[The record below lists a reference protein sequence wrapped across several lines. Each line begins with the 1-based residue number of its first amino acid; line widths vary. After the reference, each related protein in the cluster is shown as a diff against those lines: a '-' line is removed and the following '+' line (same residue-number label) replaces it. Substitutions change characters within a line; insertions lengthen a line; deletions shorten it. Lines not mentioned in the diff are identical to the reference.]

1 MPCIEYKGK
10 KYTYEEFGAML
21 RDGAFAKMAK
31 SRELN
36 VENLGAEV
44 PSSLLEAARKQIAP
58 QTSSNFANLT
68 TDKDGNYVFFH
79 RGAKGFDEIR
89 PGTGQSGI
97 TPSNEAAAIG
107 RVGGVAMYYT
117 KPTDSETMVSGQA
130 QYAVTIAPDEVYD
143 FNEDPENYIV
153 EARQRFEQEHPGK
166 AFDANNQ
173 LAYITKIA
181 GENGYKMVVAEWTN
195 GRTRAQTTE
204 ALKPTDTQLFEG
216 DVVTKTFDKEYTT
229 NEQKGWSPVVPET
242 KQKKLDALY
251 NKIYR
256 ERNKQN
262 RYDDLYHLE
271 ADATK
276 KTQDEI
282 TELINNSDISQEL
295 KDEYNQILGEKEQ
308 TRRSERKSAQDLV
321 TEVERIKSV
330 DKADEDGATFNLDGT
345 KYDGVGLV
353 VPAASINTTVEELTP
368 EMITDFVDQ
377 QRSKIGDDAVVKVGI
392 YKFKDSNKVSIDL
405 NIIAPESS
413 RDVAIE
419 FARLAGQESLFD
431 LRTFEN
437 IKTGADGKN
446 PINFSD
452 KQFKEIAKAL
462 KEGKMPNVFG
472 AQETTA
478 LDDIFDNTE
487 IQSEVD
493 NALKAMSEIM
503 PELNI
508 VVHDT
513 YESYLDALG
522 ESEEAESG
530 GFFDGE
536 NTIHINKRAA
546 SDTTVAHEVFHA
558 VLKKMLGS
566 ERAIQKKALSMV
578 RNLSGQIKSDPQLKA
593 ALDEF
598 VGRYTENPE
607 TMNEEAVSELFGMLN
622 AGYAELKPVERSAIR
637 KFIDAI
643 AKLLGLGDFLR
654 VKENEYVDLLN
665 TLSQRIKT
673 GEAITAEDV
682 VSLSEQGGKPVV
694 GTFTK
699 KKSLGV
705 KAPSVKDDT
714 RDYVRE
720 LIKEINLSLLEG
732 QKFLTNMYD
741 FTSAG
746 DIDLGNGIIII
757 GFGGKNYVPYIMSLK
772 GKKLNDISNIAA
784 FNSEQNAKDFI
795 RAAQEG
801 NVSLFAPHSGGLES
815 SWQFQQHIF
824 AELIDAILDNDIMS
838 SKELIDRFNTFSTSK
853 EGTKAFRTFS
863 KRYAKEFGNEIKDL
877 SVFEKNPRELVR
889 LLDIDNNFSPDLR
902 KFLQSRIITTNK
914 FKERL
919 GYSNSIQFAE
929 RLMDPLNKG
938 VKGGEIMSV
947 IEFDPTTLKI
957 EKTKID
963 DIDHHPSF
971 GWTVVGKVKNIYQPT
986 EFHQSKDITDS
997 YTFYN
1002 TEGVRVS
1009 KPSDYLAIEYVKEYE
1024 LAKKGL
1030 AKDKKTG
1037 NTKKRTGGV
1046 FEGTLEDYAE
1056 FLFNQSNVSS
1066 SSGSIVKVA
1075 QFRPSRKKQIVG
1087 QNAKLSQDVRDNL
1100 EVARQME
1107 SSGKSE
1113 KEIRTA
1119 TGWERGADDKW
1130 RYEIDYLKFKE
1141 IISGRWGLETSLKDI
1156 IENALKG
1163 GLEQYDL
1170 NKVIS
1175 NDELFDLYPKLKKV
1189 SLAITNS
1196 YKSGFEQL
1204 LPKNVEAAVF
1214 NDYGVKTIAVKP
1226 NKNIDVLESTIA
1238 HEIQHIIQE
1247 EEGFAVGA
1255 DMNYIGVENYIKS
1268 SGEVESRN
1276 VEKRMKMTPEQRRET
1291 LLSETE
1297 DVSREDQVVFF
1308 QNPTIIKKQTPSI
1321 SKKIEAALNSGATE
1335 QEIIDKMT
1343 QVGYTEAEAKA
1354 YIEQYNNMRSDEYSR
1369 VKANIGTITKKVSD
1383 RAGKNANPKEVRQ
1396 RQYDDAMNYLQSS
1409 LWYENA
1415 SDTEREMSVRELR
1428 SELGFKERTAPVAS
1442 KVTESKRDTI
1452 TIDSLQALAQSI
1464 RDQNRGAKAALK
1476 DLAEKRE
1483 ALRVAL
1489 KSLVT
1494 SGKITNR
1501 QASIMLNKA
1510 MSVNLNNDNA
1520 VDKLIKYIEKV
1531 YNNAEIAEKMSKAN
1545 AMRRVAKKNIRS
1557 KIGSA
1562 KVAFPILD
1570 KLFSIDSREIPL
1582 EVLDTYVGIVNQ
1594 FGKRVGVLSTEK
1606 MADVIQK
1613 AQDVISAINEE
1624 VSKANDLAMIFEMY
1638 PDKVLDANG
1647 DVLFDK
1653 TVKKMKDDGYID
1665 EATAKE
1671 MDEYRSDIYKKERAT
1686 KEEDAQE
1693 RKDLIKEIVAAKLVT
1708 SSRLSD
1714 ANERKAA
1721 REIIQMARNKKIL
1734 KALSTQSLRNL
1745 AAIMKNIDA
1754 GFFPNYGVK
1763 LMQAMQ
1769 IEQQLPDVKNTLENV
1784 SLRVISNAYNKLKSL
1799 VFRGQTSIEL
1809 TLESNLATELD
1820 FMLGDNKNRHVYN
1833 SVIKPLAKAYATFDS
1848 EVTSIREK
1856 MSEAV
1861 EMLER
1866 QFSGNTNK
1874 VAASKFKIM
1883 AYMLQKE
1890 FETNAGQKGV
1900 APAIDFINQTIKAIK
1915 GRDTMYTENDIAILE
1930 DIKDN
1935 YMTDGQIDMNKIM
1948 DSLSAR
1954 EKKALGILESI
1965 NASMHDK
1972 AIFTSGVIRG
1982 NRTNM
1987 YNNYVPHSVISKR
2000 MDNDEKMASV
2010 VNAYNNVQAVGTKA
2024 GSLQE
2029 RTSGAKPIMF
2039 DPFLASMNSAT
2050 DVLLD
2055 FHMTIPMQT
2064 TSKLLQ
2070 RTKDELLNDD
2080 ASDKSIDA
2088 VNAVQAIR
2096 DRVARFVFTNNK
2108 YHDDS
2113 ILATLGRSYLNTMY
2127 RNTLGSVPRFLNELQ
2142 SNSWY
2147 VLTNPANWASGVK
2160 YVYKDSDAIGG
2171 VQGREIMSLLG
2182 STVVGK
2188 LYGKGAT
2195 GKFADVGLLGS
2206 DDVAQDSSSKG
2217 SLEVT
2222 KDVIARYSV
2231 KPLAKF
2237 TDYVGDTLVSTPDRL
2252 MSIPVWYGSFANEFN
2267 RRTGEDIE
2275 FSKITDERYRNKYKA
2290 ALDAATDYADNE
2302 VVQAAS
2308 TVNPFQKAAKL
2319 NVDKSKPTYRR
2330 FIATVNNYL
2339 TNFMITEFNTARAAA
2354 YSLVTEGR
2362 IPKPKAAA
2370 MLTGVYLRVV
2380 TYTLMAN
2387 IITGGFYSLLGFDK
2401 DDEEEEEL
2409 TWDDVVRAA
2418 AGGFISMLI
2427 SRNFGNMFKIVENY
2441 GIEQLNEEYGDMLRQ
2456 GEEYDPYKHSL
2467 VFNKIKEKE
2476 ITKDPLKT
2484 LSVNFAGPY
2493 GETVKGV
2500 WKIND
2505 LIEYENRASG
2515 KNKFSEM
2522 KKRMSLSGR
2531 RKAERMEEMK
2541 NDVIFRVGAGS
2552 GLIPFAKD
2560 IKPIMSGRYKKK
2572 GED

>member
-31 SRELN
+31 SGELN

-44 PSSLLEAARKQIAP
+44 PSSLLEAARKQIGP

-68 TDKDGNYVFFH
+68 TDEDGNYVFFH
-79 RGAKGFDEIR
+79 RGAKGYDEIR

-130 QYAVTIAPDEVYD
+130 QYAVTVAPDEVYD
-143 FNEDPENYIV
+143 FNEDTENYIV
-153 EARQRFEQEHPGK
+153 EARKRFEQENPGK

-195 GRTRAQTTE
+195 GKTRAQTTE

-216 DVVTKTFDKEYTT
+216 DVVKKTFDKQYTT
-229 NEQKGWSPVVPET
+229 NEQKGWTSVVPET

-251 NKIYR
+251 NKIYK

-262 RYDDLYHLE
+262 RYDDLYRLE
-271 ADATK
+271 EEATK

-282 TELINNSDISQEL
+282 TNLINESDISQEL
-295 KDEYNQILGEKEQ
+295 KDEYNKILSDKEQ
-308 TRRSERKSAQDLV
+308 TRRSERKAAQDLV

-330 DKADEDGATFNLDGT
+330 DKDAEDGATFNLDGT
-345 KYDGVGLV
+345 KYEGVGLV

-368 EMITDFVDQ
+368 EMITDFVEQ

-392 YKFKDSNKVSIDL
+392 YKFKNSNKVSIDL

-419 FARLAGQESLFD
+419 FARLSGQESLFD

-508 VVHDT
+508 VLHDT
-513 YESYLDALG
+513 YGSYLEALG

-566 ERAIQKKALSMV
+566 ERAIQKKTLSMV
-578 RNLSGQIKSDPQLKA
+578 QNLSGQIKSDSQLKA

-665 TLSQRIKT
+665 TLSQRIRT
-673 GEAITAEDV
+673 GEVIAAEDV
-682 VSLSEQGGKPVV
+682 VALDNEMLTPGSQVFGTSTVKKSIQAVVKGFDTTPPKVDGVDMVYPDKSSIDEVLEKSGGAAVFINSDGTKVGSVIVNGRKIILQGGIDYTFIKKNTEDNIGFAASEDSKISVLKSISEQIVKERDSKSPEHKGKPVAVFVAVQNGGVMLGEWYASEYIMEGIDKAITSRKYKGGLTKAKKDFTQAIKSSVV
-694 GTFTK
+694 GNGKDQKADQKAKDKLLKMIQDGMFDTHEGRLK
-699 KKSLGV
+699 IAKEMSSKSFSFGFRVNLN
-705 KAPSVKDDT
+705 KQ
-714 RDYVRE
+714 
-720 LIKEINLSLLEG
+720 LIAGNEKTANSGNNTSIKRALVNAGHTLIDFWE
-732 QKFLTNMYD
+732 KFLD
-741 FTSAG
+741 ERFLPA
-746 DIDLGNGIIII
+746 LRAE
-757 GFGGKNYVPYIMSLK
+757 
-772 GKKLNDISNIAA
+772 KKLNDKGSTVGNKTLSGFFYDPSKSLDEQVKHARLGIEHDQ
-784 FNSEQNAKDFI
+784 FNSSFESK
-795 RAAQEG
+795 G
-801 NVSLFAPHSGGLES
+801 NF
-815 SWQFQQHIF
+815 
-824 AELIDAILDNDIMS
+824 
-838 SKELIDRFNTFSTSK
+838 
-853 EGTKAFRTFS
+853 
-863 KRYAKEFGNEIKDL
+863 
-877 SVFEKNPRELVR
+877 
-889 LLDIDNNFSPDLR
+889 LLDTAYDVNKLFPNMGYPSDKGIEEYNKANNTNFAKKTMTIPD
-902 KFLQSRIITTNK
+902 
-914 FKERL
+914 
-919 GYSNSIQFAE
+919 
-929 RLMDPLNKG
+929 
-938 VKGGEIMSV
+938 
-947 IEFDPTTLKI
+947 
-957 EKTKID
+957 KTK
-963 DIDHHPSF
+963 
-971 GWTVVGKVKNIYQPT
+971 
-986 EFHQSKDITDS
+986 
-997 YTFYN
+997 
-1002 TEGVRVS
+1002 VS
-1009 KPSDYLAIEYVKEYE
+1009 EWLNNN
-1024 LAKKGL
+1024 
-1030 AKDKKTG
+1030 DK
-1037 NTKKRTGGV
+1037 
-1046 FEGTLEDYAE
+1046 
-1056 FLFNQSNVSS
+1056 SNLVINPFTSI
-1066 SSGSIVKVA
+1066 SGSMYTGIVA
-1075 QFRPSRKKQIVG
+1075 PAKKQISANKVKDVFTS
-1087 QNAKLSQDVRDNL
+1087 NPKLSSVGTQ
-1100 EVARQME
+1100 
-1107 SSGKSE
+1107 
-1113 KEIRTA
+1113 
-1119 TGWERGADDKW
+1119 
-1130 RYEIDYLKFKE
+1130 
-1141 IISGRWGLETSLKDI
+1141 
-1156 IENALKG
+1156 
-1163 GLEQYDL
+1163 EQYSEYLDS
-1170 NKVIS
+1170 IFP
-1175 NDELFDLYPKLKKV
+1175 DTQFDDIVYHG
-1189 SLAITNS
+1189 AM
-1196 YKSGFEQL
+1196 EQL
-1204 LPKNVEAAVF
+1204 LPKDGKFKGYVTYFTDNKKYAETFGFPVNRKIVPAVINITNPYNAPSELADVPKEIHDTDEF
-1214 NDYGVKTIAVKP
+1214 TNPRIIKENNSGYDSVIGTDAGQKEGKTVAIF
-1226 NKNIDVLESTIA
+1226 E
-1238 HEIQHIIQE
+1238 
-1247 EEGFAVGA
+1247 
-1255 DMNYIGVENYIKS
+1255 
-1268 SGEVESRN
+1268 
-1276 VEKRMKMTPEQRRET
+1276 PEQIHV
-1291 LLSETE
+1291 LGNDE
-1297 DVSREDQVVFF
+1297 DVKEFEQFVKKQS
-1308 QNPTIIKKQTPSI
+1308 KKQTPAI

-1335 QEIIDKMT
+1335 KEIIDKMT

-1354 YIEQYNNMRSDEYSR
+1354 YIEQYNNMRSDEYAR
-1369 VKANIGTITKKVSD
+1369 VKSDIDTITKKVAD

-1396 RQYDDAMNYLQSS
+1396 RQYDDAMNYLQNS

-1415 SDTEREMSVRELR
+1415 SDTEREASVRELR
-1428 SELGFKERTAPVAS
+1428 SDLGFREKAAPAAA
-1442 KVTESKRDTI
+1442 KVTEGKRDTI

-1501 QASIMLNKA
+1501 QASVMLNKV

-1545 AMRRVAKKNIRS
+1545 AMRRVAKKNIKS

-1570 KLFSIDSREIPL
+1570 KLFSVDSREIPL
-1582 EVLDTYVGIVNQ
+1582 DVLDTYVDIVSQ

-1606 MADVIQK
+1606 MADIIQK
-1613 AQDVISAINEE
+1613 AQDVISAINDE
-1624 VSKANDLAMIFEMY
+1624 VSKVNDLAMIFEMY

-1653 TVKKMKDDGYID
+1653 TIQKMKSDGYID

-1671 MDEYRSDIYKKERAT
+1671 MDEYRSDIYIKERGT
-1686 KEEDAQE
+1686 KADDAQE

-1734 KALSTQSLRNL
+1734 KTLSTQSLRNL
-1745 AAIMKNIDA
+1745 AAVMKNIDA
-1754 GFFPNYGVK
+1754 GFFPNYGIK

-1784 SLRVISNAYNKLKSL
+1784 DLRVISNAYNKLKSL
-1799 VFRGQTSIEL
+1799 VFRGQNAIEL
-1809 TLESNLATELD
+1809 TFESNLATDLD
-1820 FMLGDNKNRHVYN
+1820 FMLGDNKNRYIYN
-1833 SVIKPLAKAYATFDS
+1833 AVIKPLAKAYATFDS
-1848 EVTSIREK
+1848 DVTSIREK

-1861 EMLER
+1861 EMLEK
-1866 QFSGNTNK
+1866 QFNGNTNK
-1874 VAASKFKIM
+1874 VAASKFKMM

-1890 FETNAGQKGV
+1890 FETNKGQKGV
-1900 APAIDFINQTIKAIK
+1900 APAVDFINQTIKAIK
-1915 GRDTMYTENDIAILE
+1915 GRDTIYTERDIEILE
-1930 DIKDN
+1930 DIKEN
-1935 YMTDGQIDMNKIM
+1935 YMTDGQIDTKKIM
-1948 DSLSAR
+1948 DSLSER
-1954 EKKALGILESI
+1954 EKKALSI
-1965 NASMHDK
+1965 VEQINESMHDK

-1982 NRTNM
+1982 NRTSM
-1987 YNNYVPHSVISKR
+1987 YNNYVPHSVIAKK
-2000 MDNDEKMASV
+2000 MNNDEKMNSV
-2010 VNAYNNVQAVGTKA
+2010 LNAYNNVQAIGTKA

-2064 TSKLLQ
+2064 TNKLLQ
-2070 RTKDELLNDD
+2070 RVKNELVDSE
-2080 ASDKSIDA
+2080 AEDKSIDA

-2096 DRVARFVFTNNK
+2096 DNVAKFVFTNNK
-2108 YHDDS
+2108 YYDDTLLAS
-2113 ILATLGRSYLNTMY
+2113 IGRSYLSTMY
-2127 RNTLGSVPRFLNELQ
+2127 RNTLASVPRFINELQ
-2142 SNSWY
+2142 SNSLY
-2147 VLTNPANWASGVK
+2147 VLTNPKNWASGVK
-2160 YVYKDSDAIGG
+2160 YVYNNSDAIGG
-2171 VQGREIMSLLG
+2171 VQGRDIMSLLG

-2195 GKFADVGLLGS
+2195 GKFADVGFLGS
-2206 DDVAQDSSSKG
+2206 DDVSQGSSSKN
-2217 SLEVT
+2217 SFEVT
-2222 KDVIARYSV
+2222 KDIIARYSA
-2231 KPLAKF
+2231 KPLVKA
-2237 TDYVGDTLVSTPDRL
+2237 TDYIGDVLVSTPDKL
-2252 MSIPVWYGSFANEFN
+2252 MSKPIWFGSFANEFKN
-2267 RRTGEDIE
+2267 QTGEDID

-2302 VVQAAS
+2302 VIQAAS

-2319 NVDKSKPTYRR
+2319 NVDRSKPAYRR
-2330 FIATVNNYL
+2330 FFATVNNYL
-2339 TNFMITEFNTARAAA
+2339 TNFMITEFSTARAAA
-2354 YSLVTEGR
+2354 YSLVSEGR
-2362 IPKPKAAA
+2362 MSKPKAAA
-2370 MLTGVYLRVV
+2370 VLTGVYLRVIS
-2380 TYTLMAN
+2380 YTLLSNA
-2387 IITGGFYSLLGFDK
+2387 ITGMFYGALGFDDD
-2401 DDEEEEEL
+2401 DDEEKGL
-2409 TWDDVVRAA
+2409 TWDKVIQSAT
-2418 AGGFISMLI
+2418 GGFISLLV
-2427 SRNFGNMFKIVENY
+2427 SRNFGNLFKMVENY
-2441 GIEQLNEEYGDMLRQ
+2441 GIEELNEEYGDMLRS
-2456 GEEYDPYKHSL
+2456 GEQYDPYKHSL
-2467 VFNKIKEKE
+2467 VFNKIKEKD
-2476 ITKDPLKT
+2476 IAKDPIKA
-2484 LSVNFAGPY
+2484 LSVNLAGPY
-2493 GETVKGV
+2493 GESVKGA

-2505 LIEYENRASG
+2505 LIQYDARYVGRKGQE
-2515 KNKFSEM
+2515 KFSQ
-2522 KKRMSLSGR
+2522 KKKDFSIGGF
-2531 RKAERMEEMK
+2531 RKAKRMEELR
-2541 NDVIFRVGAGS
+2541 DDIIFRVGAGS
-2552 GLIPFAKD
+2552 GLVPFAKD

>member
-31 SRELN
+31 SGELN
-36 VENLGAEV
+36 VESLGAEV
-44 PSSLLEAARKQIAP
+44 PSSLLEGARKQIAP

-216 DVVTKTFDKEYTT
+216 DVVTKKFDKQYTT

-251 NKIYR
+251 NKIYK

-262 RYDDLYHLE
+262 RYDDLYRLE
-271 ADATK
+271 EEATK

-308 TRRSERKSAQDLV
+308 TRRSERKAAQDLA

-330 DKADEDGATFNLDGT
+330 DKATEDGATFNLDGT
-345 KYDGVGLV
+345 KYEGVGLV

-413 RDVAIE
+413 RDIAIE

-654 VKENEYVDLLN
+654 VKESEYVDLLN
-665 TLSQRIKT
+665 TLSQRIRT

-714 RDYVRE
+714 RAYLRE
-720 LIKEINLSLLEG
+720 LVKDINLSLLEG

-1009 KPSDYLAIEYVKEYE
+1009 KPSDYLATEYVKEYE

-1030 AKDKKTG
+1030 VKDKKTG
-1037 NTKKRTGGV
+1037 KTKKRTGGV

-1066 SSGSIVKVA
+1066 SAGSIVKVA
-1075 QFRPSRKKQIVG
+1075 QFRPSR
-1087 QNAKLSQDVRDNL
+1087 R
-1100 EVARQME
+1100 
-1107 SSGKSE
+1107 
-1113 KEIRTA
+1113 
-1119 TGWERGADDKW
+1119 
-1130 RYEIDYLKFKE
+1130 
-1141 IISGRWGLETSLKDI
+1141 
-1156 IENALKG
+1156 
-1163 GLEQYDL
+1163 
-1170 NKVIS
+1170 
-1175 NDELFDLYPKLKKV
+1175 
-1189 SLAITNS
+1189 
-1196 YKSGFEQL
+1196 
-1204 LPKNVEAAVF
+1204 
-1214 NDYGVKTIAVKP
+1214 
-1226 NKNIDVLESTIA
+1226 
-1238 HEIQHIIQE
+1238 
-1247 EEGFAVGA
+1247 
-1255 DMNYIGVENYIKS
+1255 
-1268 SGEVESRN
+1268 
-1276 VEKRMKMTPEQRRET
+1276 
-1291 LLSETE
+1291 
-1297 DVSREDQVVFF
+1297 
-1308 QNPTIIKKQTPSI
+1308 KQTPAI

-1369 VKANIGTITKKVSD
+1369 VKANIGTITKKVAD

-1665 EATAKE
+1665 EETAKE

-1721 REIIQMARNKKIL
+1721 REIIQMARNKKML
-1734 KALSTQSLRNL
+1734 KALSTQSLRSL

-1890 FETNAGQKGV
+1890 FQTNAGQKGV
-1900 APAIDFINQTIKAIK
+1900 APAVDFINQTIKAIK

-1948 DSLSAR
+1948 ESLSAR
-1954 EKKALGILESI
+1954 EKKALGILEAI

-2029 RTSGAKPIMF
+2029 RTPGAKPIMF
-2039 DPFLASMNSAT
+2039 DPFLVSMNSAT

-2113 ILATLGRSYLNTMY
+2113 ILATVGRSYLNTMY

-2206 DDVAQDSSSKG
+2206 DDVAQGSSSKG

-2222 KDVIARYSV
+2222 KDVIARYSI

-2252 MSIPVWYGSFANEFN
+2252 MSIPVWYGSFANEFK

-2418 AGGFISMLI
+2418 AGGFISMLV
-2427 SRNFGNMFKIVENY
+2427 SRNFGNIFKIVENY